1 MQARPVFQI
10 DGRDFSTLEEFAE
23 VVSRV
28 LFPYAEWG
36 GNLDAFND
44 ILRGGFGT
52 PDGGFVLRW
61 TNSDI
66 SRERLGYPETVR
78 QLEIRLSRCHPTN
91 RDSVSRELDA
101 ARRGVGPTVFDWL
114 VEIIREH
121 GPEGDES
128 EDNVSLELV

>member
-1 MQARPVFQI
+1 MAKAVYEI
-10 DGRDFSTLEEFAE
+10 DGRDFSTLQEFYE

-28 LFPYAEWG
+28 LIPGAEWG
-36 GNLDAFND
+36 HNLDAFND

-61 TNSDI
+61 VNAAM

-78 QLEIRLSRCHPTN
+78 QLERRLGRCHPLN
-91 RDSVSRELDA
+91 RKFVRADLRR

-114 VEIIREH
+114 VEIIEVHRAGGQE
-121 GPEGDES
+121 EGDG
-128 EDNVSLELV
+128 VELVLA

>member
-1 MQARPVFQI
+1 METMPVYEI

-28 LFPYAEWG
+28 LIPHAEWG

-44 ILRGGFGT
+44 ILRGGLGT

-61 TNSDI
+61 KNSAI
-66 SRERLGYPETVR
+66 SRERLGYPETAR
-78 QLEIRLSRCHPTN
+78 QLEIRLSRCHPAN
-91 RDSVSRELDA
+91 RDSVSRELAA
-101 ARRGVGPTVFDWL
+101 ARMGVGPTVFHWL
-114 VEIIREH
+114 IEIIRDH
-121 GPEGDES
+121 GPGGDQS